1 MPTIIRASDQN
12 RSVQQVAF
20 NFDDMATQANRYLE
34 KIRGQAAQILVEA
47 QRQAEQI
54 KKQAEAQGRAAGQ
67 RMVQQMTEKQLA
79 QQLATLLPALG
90 EVIREIRHA
99 KQIWLSHWE
108 KQAVH
113 LAAAIA
119 GKVVRREIAR
129 DPAIPM
135 KLLREA
141 LELAAGTSHVRIHL
155 DAADRQ
161 TLGPQIE
168 TLIQEMSGLGSV
180 EIVADAKVRPGGCR
194 VETRFGVIDQQ
205 VEVQLARIEEE
216 LT

>member
-34 KIRGQAAQILVEA
+34 KVRGQAAQILVEA

-99 KQIWLSHWE
+99 KQAWLSHWE

-135 KLLREA
+135 TLLREA
-141 LELAAGTSHVRIHL
+141 LELAAGSSHIRIHL

-180 EIVADAKVRPGGCR
+180 EIVADANVRPGGCR
-194 VETRFGVIDQQ
+194 VETRFGVIDEQ

>member
-12 RSVQQVAF
+12 RGVQQVAF
-20 NFDDMATQANRYLE
+20 NFDDMAVQANRYLE
-34 KIRGQAAQILVEA
+34 KVRGQAAQIIVEA

-54 KKQAEAQGRAAGQ
+54 KKQAETQGRAAGQ
-67 RMVQQMTEKQLA
+67 RMVQQTTEKHLA

-90 EVIREIRHA
+90 EAVREIRHA
-99 KQIWLSHWE
+99 KQSWLSHWE

-113 LAAAIA
+113 LATAIA
-119 GKVVRREIAR
+119 AKVVRREIAH
-129 DPAIPM
+129 DPAIPL

-141 LELAAGTSHVRIHL
+141 LELAAGSSHIRIHL
-155 DAADRQ
+155 HAADRQ

-168 TLIQEMSGLGSV
+168 TLVQEMSSLGAA
-180 EIVADAKVRPGGCR
+180 EIVADEQVRPGGCR
-194 VETRFGVIDQQ
+194 VETRFGTIDQQ
-205 VEVQLARIEEE
+205 LESQLARIEEE

>member
-135 KLLREA
+135 TLLREA